1 MPLKSLQNYCLF
13 LGMRLRTLLSG
24 NRTVEEQPFRAELF
38 SVDQFTRYAKRL
50 ARKQQVS
57 YQRGRNKLLLRL
69 KENEKV
75 LAEAHELLNEEGQ
88 SSRRR
93 SPAGEWL
100 LDNYYLIK
108 EQIRITQKHLP
119 ESYIRELPH
128 LLRGPVAGC
137 PRVYDLALELVSH
150 GDGRLDSQG
159 LAEFVTAY
167 QTVSPLKLGELW
179 AIPIMLRLA
188 LIENLRRISS
198 RLIASQK
205 QRDQAD
211 YWTTRIL
218 QVSAKDPDGVII
230 EIAAMSKSVI
240 PLSHVFVAEFTRRLY
255 GQNQEFDL
263 PFAWLEKKVAEQGET
278 LDRIIRVTSQ
288 KQAEDQVSIAN
299 TIGSLRF
306 LEVADWH
313 DFVEEMSI
321 VEKILA
327 QDPMREYRRMSFKTR
342 DRYRHVIENLSLRSK
357 LEEEEV
363 AARVIKAAQSAQ
375 AANGPEH
382 ITAHVGYYLIDK
394 GLESFSHAVG
404 LRLPLSQYLQAKK
417 TCLSSGFYF
426 GSILCVTLA
435 AATGILFWIQSVG
448 GLSLSWLVLFGA
460 ALLLTTSQTA
470 VSLVNWLSTMFVSPQ
485 DLPRM
490 DFSEGIPAYAHTL
503 TVVPCM
509 LDNARAV
516 GLLLEGLEVRYLA
529 NIDAHVDFA
538 LLTDFCDASQET
550 TPADAALLAQ
560 VKEGI
565 EQLNYKYRRQKDQV
579 FWLFHRPRRWNES
592 EKIWMGYERK
602 RGKLADLNALLR
614 GRGEDRF
621 QVILGDPAR
630 LQDVKYVIALDA
642 DTRMPRNAARDLVG
656 VIAHPLNRPVYDER
670 KQRVVSGYGI
680 LQPRVEPSYPGETP
694 SVFVKIFGGDS
705 GIDPYTRA
713 VSDVYQDLS

>member
-1 MPLKSLQNYCLF
+1 
-13 LGMRLRTLLSG
+13 MRLGPFLTR
-24 NRTVEEQPFRAELF
+24 NRIVEEKPFRAELF
-38 SVDQFTRYAKRL
+38 SVDQFIRYAKKL
-50 ARKQQVS
+50 AKKQQVS
-57 YQRGRNKLLLRL
+57 YKRGQNKLLFRL

-75 LAEAHELLNEEGQ
+75 LAETHELLNEAGQ
-88 SSRRR
+88 SKRRV

-108 EQIRITQKHLP
+108 EQIKLTQKHLP
-119 ESYIRELPH
+119 ENYIRELPH
-128 LLRGPVAGC
+128 LLRGPVAGY

-159 LAEFVTAY
+159 LSEFVTAY
-167 QTVSPLKLGELW
+167 QTISPLKLGELW

-188 LIENLRRISS
+188 LVENLRRISS
-198 RLIASQK
+198 RLIASQT

-218 QVSAKDPDGVII
+218 KVSAKDPDGVIM

-240 PLSHVFVAEFTRRLY
+240 PLSNIFVAEFTRRLY
-255 GQNQEFDL
+255 GQKQVLDL

-278 LDRIIRVTSQ
+278 LDRIIRATSQ

-321 VEKILA
+321 VEKTLA
-327 QDPMREYRRMSFKTR
+327 QDPAKAYKRMSFETR
-342 DRYRHVIENLSLRSK
+342 DRYRHVIENLSTRSK
-357 LEEEEV
+357 LEEQEV
-363 AARVIKAAQSAQ
+363 AARVIKFAQAAQ
-375 AANGPEH
+375 AANGPDH
-382 ITAHVGYYLIDK
+382 ITAHIGYYLIDK
-394 GLESFSHAVG
+394 GLDSFCRELD
-404 LRLPLSQYLQAKK
+404 LRISFRQYLQAKK
-417 TCLSSGFYF
+417 ILWSSVFYF
-426 GSILCVTLA
+426 GSILGVTLA
-435 AATGILFWIQSVG
+435 ATAGILFWIQSTAD
-448 GLSLSWLVLFGA
+448 LSLSWLFLLGA

-470 VSLVNWLSTMFVSPQ
+470 VSFVNWLSTMLVSPQ

-509 LDNARAV
+509 LDNEETVA
-516 GLLLEGLEVRYLA
+516 LLLEGLEVRYLA
-529 NIDAHVDFA
+529 NIDANVDFA
-538 LLTDFCDASQET
+538 LLTDFCDASKET
-550 TPADAALLAQ
+550 MPNDAALLAQ

-565 EQLNYKYRRQKDQV
+565 EQLNHKYRRQKDQV
-579 FWLFHRPRRWNES
+579 FWLFHRPRRWNER

-614 GRGEDRF
+614 GRGENRF
-621 QVILGDPAR
+621 QLILGDPAR
-630 LQDVKYVIALDA
+630 LQSVKYVITLDI

-656 VIAHPLNRPVYDER
+656 VIEHPLNRPVYDEK

-680 LQPRVEPSYPGETP
+680 LQPSILMNQEYISEPY
-694 SVFVKIFGGDS
+694 SVRWPAHFHIPKHLQKSRRIFAGKNN
-705 GIDPYTRA
+705 RA
-713 VSDVYQDLS
+713 QFG

>member
-1 MPLKSLQNYCLF
+1 MRHSKSFIFRTFRLLKKLERALSLKSFQNYCLSLKTRLGAF
-13 LGMRLRTLLSG
+13 LAR
-24 NRTVEEQPFRAELF
+24 NRIVEEQPFRAELF

-50 ARKQQVS
+50 AQKQQVS
-57 YQRGRNKLLLRL
+57 YKRGRNKLLLRL

-75 LAEAHELLNEEGQ
+75 LAQIHELLNDAGQ
-88 SSRRR
+88 SKRRI

-150 GDGRLDSQG
+150 GDGRLDSKG

-167 QTVSPLKLGELW
+167 QTVGRLKLGELW

-198 RLIASQK
+198 RLIASQT

-218 QVSAKDPDGVII
+218 KVSAKDPDGVII
-230 EIAAMSKSVI
+230 EIAAMSRSVV
-240 PLSHVFVAEFTRRLY
+240 PLSNVFVAEFTRRLY
-255 GQNQEFDL
+255 GQNQALNL

-278 LDRIIRVTSQ
+278 LDRIIRATSQ

-313 DFVEEMSI
+313 DFVEKLSI

-327 QDPMREYRRMSFKTR
+327 QDPAKDYSRMSFETR
-342 DRYRHVIENLSLRSK
+342 DRYRHVIENLSLRCK
-357 LEEEEV
+357 MDEEEV
-363 AARVIKAAQSAQ
+363 AKRVIQIAQTAKAAKGSD
-375 AANGPEH
+375 H
-382 ITAHVGYYLIDK
+382 ITAHVGYYLVDK
-394 GLESFSHAVG
+394 GLESFCHVLG
-404 LRLPLSQYLQAKK
+404 LRLSFGQYLQAKK
-417 TCLSSGFYF
+417 TLWSTGFYF

-435 AATGILFWIQSVG
+435 ATAGILFWIQSVRE
-448 GLSLSWLVLFGA
+448 LSLAWHILLGV
-460 ALLLTTSQTA
+460 ALLLMTSQTA
-470 VSLVNWLSTMFVSPQ
+470 VSLVNWLSTMLVSPQ

-490 DFSEGIPAYAHTL
+490 DFSEGIPPYAHTL

-509 LDNARAV
+509 LDNSKAV
-516 GLLLEGLEVRYLA
+516 DLLLEGLEVRYLA
-529 NIDAHVDFA
+529 NIDANVDFA

-550 TPADAALLAQ
+550 MPGDAALLAQ
-560 VKEGI
+560 VKDGI
-565 EQLNYKYRRQKDQV
+565 ERLNYKYRRQKDQV
-579 FWLFHRPRRWNES
+579 FWLFHR
-592 EKIWMGYERK
+592 
-602 RGKLADLNALLR
+602 
-614 GRGEDRF
+614 
-621 QVILGDPAR
+621 
-630 LQDVKYVIALDA
+630 
-642 DTRMPRNAARDLVG
+642 
-656 VIAHPLNRPVYDER
+656 
-670 KQRVVSGYGI
+670 
-680 LQPRVEPSYPGETP
+680 
-694 SVFVKIFGGDS
+694 
-705 GIDPYTRA
+705 
-713 VSDVYQDLS
+713 